1 MWLHAALHRPCMHA
15 IIITINHHLVN
26 CEAFITQAFKRKR
39 CTQLQ
44 RSSWQSPC
52 LSAFKST
59 NTKST
64 KKPQSQIGLAGL
76 LANQTS
82 LQITRQTGLF
92 KQENIRT
99 NPSWVEFDQKGVFVM
114 YILQMNNYKAE
125 TTYWL
130 SSFTSQQDIRG
141 VKLTGTL
148 SVYLSLVSWV
158 PLNPLKSLQMTVL

>member
-26 CEAFITQAFKRKR
+26 CAAFITQAFKRKR

-64 KKPQSQIGLAGL
+64 KKSQSQIGLAGL
-76 LANQTS
+76 LVNQTS
-82 LQITRQTGLF
+82 LQITRQIGLF
-92 KQENIRT
+92 NQENIGKILELNLTHRVFLGCMFYRQT
-99 NPSWVEFDQKGVFVM
+99 TKRLKGPIWF
-114 YILQMNNYKAE
+114 YQPTGYKRRKIN
-125 TTYWL
+125 WDP
-130 SSFTSQQDIRG
+130 FR
-141 VKLTGTL
+141 
-148 SVYLSLVSWV
+148 VYLSPVSWV